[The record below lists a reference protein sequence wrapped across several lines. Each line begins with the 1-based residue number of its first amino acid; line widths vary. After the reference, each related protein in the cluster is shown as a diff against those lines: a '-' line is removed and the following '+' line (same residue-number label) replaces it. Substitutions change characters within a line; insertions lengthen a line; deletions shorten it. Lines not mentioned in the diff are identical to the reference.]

1 VGRAAMTSAA
11 AILAK
16 AEAAGVRLRLNQDGS
31 VAMEGPP
38 PPPGLLAD
46 IRRYWDALRSVLK
59 ARRALGVAP
68 PPGWLDATARAI
80 HDALA
85 AGAKQESDALGW
97 LYITTPDGQRL
108 TVAPDMLTEI
118 IHAGLLLPL
127 LQDAAEDAEAR
138 GGRCL

>member
-1 VGRAAMTSAA
+1 VTLAA
-11 AILAK
+11 AILAR
-16 AEAAGVRLRLNQDGS
+16 AEAAGLRLRIDQDGS

-108 TVAPDMLTEI
+108 TVAPDTLSQI

-127 LQDAAEDAEAR
+127 LQGGGEDDGMEGR
-138 GGRCL
+138 GRSTE